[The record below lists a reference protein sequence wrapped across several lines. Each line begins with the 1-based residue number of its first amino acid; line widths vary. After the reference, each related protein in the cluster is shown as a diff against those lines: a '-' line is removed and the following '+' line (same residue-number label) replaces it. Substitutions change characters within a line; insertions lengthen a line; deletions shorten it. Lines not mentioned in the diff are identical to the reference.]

1 MCVQN
6 SASGLIQIDRKVE
19 KWQWFHNFWHEV
31 IVKFFWLFFFC
42 LVKFSYWSKFHVNII
57 TGSGVM
63 TISFYKGFTRNP
75 EIGKTLARLLPNI
88 WRLGWVKNTKFGRN
102 VSNKMLLNS
111 AKCQGYSFYRVWVIN
126 GETTGGK
133 ITPPPTRL
141 GLSDIQRSMNMLLDT
156 RFHIWLIMT
165 LYYKIRQKF
174 ITKCVRFFITKCD
187 SCYKMQRLLDSTWNI
202 QIRGQ

>member
-1 MCVQN
+1 
-6 SASGLIQIDRKVE
+6 
-19 KWQWFHNFWHEV
+19 
-31 IVKFFWLFFFC
+31 
-42 LVKFSYWSKFHVNII
+42 
-57 TGSGVM
+57 M

-111 AKCQGYSFYRVWVIN
+111 AKCQGYSFYRFWVIN

-165 LYYKIRQKF
+165 LLQNATEVYYKMRQVFYYKMWQFYCKMRQLLQNATFIRQYMEYPDTRA
-174 ITKCVRFFITKCD
+174 ITKLWVKK
-187 SCYKMQRLLDSTWNI
+187 SVHQNLLL
-202 QIRGQ
+202 R